1 LIPGINDSTLELTR
15 IARIAANAQKKSGKV
30 ELLPYHRFGI
40 GKYQQLDREYELT
53 ELTTPKAPEIQKIKE
68 LFESFGLECEVVL

>member
-1 LIPGINDSTLELTR
+1 M
-15 IARIAANAQKKSGKV
+15 
-30 ELLPYHRFGI
+30 

-53 ELTTPKAPEIQKIKE
+53 ELTTQKTPELEKMKG